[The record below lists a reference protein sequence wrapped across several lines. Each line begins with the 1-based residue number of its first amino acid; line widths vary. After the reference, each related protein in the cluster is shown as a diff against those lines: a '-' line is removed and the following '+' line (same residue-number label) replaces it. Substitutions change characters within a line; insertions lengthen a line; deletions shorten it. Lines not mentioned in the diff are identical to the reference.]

1 MCIALTR
8 GIKYRST
15 DVALSGWTNFE
26 TKESTPSRRVQRFN
40 SPILNPELWILC
52 FLYFSTQ
59 LPLHCSLSCHRPQLC
74 DRWDFIPGIMFYNP
88 FFYMMSIGV
97 SIPAFSSVSDTWS
110 SWDDILCSVRALCTM
125 HGSSALCIGKL
136 AGDIAGIY
144 LYLHNAWHSRELTT
158 IR

>member
-1 MCIALTR
+1 MLSIVCIALTR

-97 SIPAFSSVSDTWS
+97 SIQAFSSVSDTRS
-110 SWDDILCSVRALCTM
+110 SWDDTVLCESVVYNARQL
-125 HGSSALCIGKL
+125 SSLHREVSGWYCW
-136 AGDIAGIY
+136 Y
-144 LYLHNAWHSRELTT
+144 LSVSA
-158 IR
+158 